1 MAHRISIIEECKQ
14 EIYAGLEITRE
25 EALALVDA
33 PLAELSAAANEIRA
47 HMCGNRFDLC
57 TIVNGKC
64 GKCSEDC
71 KYCAQSAHYHTDC
84 QETYPLLTTECPFA
98 IRLSHRES
106 V

>member
-64 GKCSEDC
+64 GKCS
-71 KYCAQSAHYHTDC
+71 
-84 QETYPLLTTECPFA
+84 L
-98 IRLSHRES
+98 
-106 V
+106 